1 MSRHRCP
8 LGGHNNLLQSNLQ
21 HCQQRSATFL
31 ALCCLLPLPRFTTQ
45 SSFANFGPF
54 IDFFQ
59 VCSKYLWS
67 FLRTKAENAAECTIQ
82 SAALMQIVGI
92 WPVETNVSAAII
104 FQSKRLE
111 QNQPQP
117 AENMTEPLF
126 VWRTSLRN
134 FAPYPRSPAPVIQTF
149 DSFFVPLCADKKNK
163 TPEAAEQHLHEL
175 YRTQRL

>member
-8 LGGHNNLLQSNLQ
+8 LGRHNNLLQSNMR

-45 SSFANFGPF
+45 VSFVRTNSNFGPF
-54 IDFFQ
+54 VDFFQ

-67 FLRTKAENAAECTIQ
+67 FLRTEAENAAECTIQ
-82 SAALMQIVGI
+82 SAPLMQIVGI
-92 WPVETNVSAAII
+92 WPVETNVFAAII

-149 DSFFVPLCADKKNK
+149 DFVFVSLCADKKNK
-163 TPEAAEQHLHEL
+163 IP
-175 YRTQRL
+175 